1 MEENKEVEQEI
12 SFEEK
17 YIRLYADFE
26 NYKKRAVKEK
36 NETVVNTKYTMING
50 ILDLDNDLTIAASH
64 IKDDNT
70 KEIITLM
77 LSKIENFLNSN
88 GVKTVQTEKYDSDLH
103 EVISVLNPNG
113 TNILNV
119 VSKGYMI
126 NDKVIRHPKVVL
138 G

>member
-70 KEIITLM
+70 KDIITLM